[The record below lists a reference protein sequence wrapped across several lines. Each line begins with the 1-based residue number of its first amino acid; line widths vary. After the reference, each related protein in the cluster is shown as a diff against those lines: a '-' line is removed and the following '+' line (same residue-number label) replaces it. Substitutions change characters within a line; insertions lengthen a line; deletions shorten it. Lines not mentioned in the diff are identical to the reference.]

1 MIQNFFLGVTTPVH
15 ALRLILRNRSL
26 MVLSLLP
33 MLLTLVLYFF
43 LLQYLREVVAAALS
57 SGIAGMG
64 LNPEA
69 GYAVIVSVI
78 AQILLFF
85 VAAITFGFTANI
97 VAVPFNDL
105 LSERTERFVDR
116 PLPPPQAST
125 LGVQL
130 KHFAID
136 LGKTLVAAA
145 LSIAALLFS
154 FIPVLNIVAFVV
166 VTLLLAFQY
175 VSFPQTRRGVGTRAG
190 FAYLRTH
197 FWACFG
203 FGLAIG
209 FLFAIPIVSILTLPL
224 GVVGGTLLV
233 ARLQKP

>member
-1 MIQNFFLGVTTPVH
+1 MIQNFFLGLTTPIH
-15 ALRLILRNRSL
+15 AFRLILKHRSL

-33 MLLTLVLYFF
+33 ILLTLVLYFF
-43 LLQYLREVVAAALS
+43 LLQYLREIVAAALA
-57 SGIAGMG
+57 SGIAGIG

-78 AQILLFF
+78 VQLLLFF

-97 VAVPFNDL
+97 VAVPFNDV
-105 LSERTERFVDR
+105 LSERAEKFLDR
-116 PLPPPQAST
+116 PLPPPQPST

-130 KHFAID
+130 KHLGID

-145 LSIAALLFS
+145 LSVGDMLFS

-190 FAYLRTH
+190 FAFLRSH

-209 FLFAIPIVSILTLPL
+209 FLFALPLVSILTLPL

-233 ARLQKP
+233 SRLQKP